1 MSNISLET
9 GLTLPTDRV
18 IPKEDIPDREREC
31 KQWNF
36 ENDAVMEEI
45 SLRSPVKDKFKT
57 WRVKGY
63 QDGVCSD
70 SRFRFSVKG
79 RSIYR
84 PEELEFNI
92 SSIIAH
98 YNLVSPPSL
107 PSESLFCV
115 GKEVDSK

>member
-1 MSNISLET
+1 MSYVFLET
-9 GLTLPTDRV
+9 GLTLPTDR
-18 IPKEDIPDREREC
+18 EC
-31 KQWNF
+31 KQWNI

-63 QDGVCSD
+63 QDGV

-92 SSIIAH
+92 SSIIVR

-107 PSESLFCV
+107 HSEFLFCV